1 MTTIRI
7 GLIHSV
13 IPAIVAVDS
22 ALREHWPEA
31 QAASVYDQS
40 LYIDLAE
47 DRSLTPAHFDRI
59 AQLLRYSAGCG
70 ADAILVTGSLFG
82 PAVVAARDE
91 VDIPVLTSFDALID
105 QASRTRQPLH
115 IAGDRPGH
123 QPDARRRID
132 PPRRSGWAGSQF
144 RVPITRP
151 GAIERLQQGDQA
163 GHDRLVVEQA
173 EQAAPS
179 DAILLGQFS
188 MGPTRPLVQARV
200 ECPVLDAAEAAV
212 HKLKAHFT
220 GA

>member
-1 MTTIRI
+1 MKNIRI

-13 IPAIVAVDS
+13 IPAIAAVEA
-22 ALREHWPEA
+22 ALREHWPDA
-31 QAASVYDQS
+31 QAVSLYDES
-40 LYIDLAE
+40 LYIDLAA

-59 AQLLRYSAGCG
+59 PRLLRYSADCG

-91 VDIPVLTSFDALID
+91 VDIPVLTSFDGLID
-105 QASRTRQPLH
+105 RAFELGGNFTLLATDPGTNRMLGDELTLRAEIGGRTLSLDAHH
-115 IAGDRPGH
+115 I
-123 QPDARRRID
+123 
-132 PPRRSGWAGSQF
+132 
-144 RVPITRP
+144 P
-151 GAIERLQQGDQA
+151 GATERLNQGDQA
-163 GHDRLVVEQA
+163 GHDRLVVERA
-173 EQAAPS
+173 EATAPG

-200 ECPVLDAAEAAV
+200 DCPVLDAAEAAV

>member
-1 MTTIRI
+1 MTTKRI

-13 IPAIVAVDS
+13 IPAIAAVES
-22 ALREHWPEA
+22 ALRDHWPEA
-31 QAASVYDQS
+31 EAASLYDES

-59 AQLLRYSAGCG
+59 AQLLRYSADCG

-82 PAVVAARDE
+82 PAVVAARDDL
-91 VDIPVLTSFDALID
+91 DIPVLTSFDGLID
-105 QASRTRQPLH
+105 RALALGSRFTMLATDPGTNRMLGAELTRRAEVDGREVSL
-115 IAGDRPGH
+115 
-123 QPDARRRID
+123 DARHI
-132 PPRRSGWAGSQF
+132 SGA
-144 RVPITRP
+144 T
-151 GAIERLQQGDQA
+151 ERLQQGDQA

-173 EQAAPS
+173 EAAPPS

-188 MGPTRPLVQARV
+188 MGPTRPLVQARID
-200 ECPVLDAAEAAV
+200 CPVLDAAEAAV

>member
-1 MTTIRI
+1 MATKRI

-13 IPAIVAVDS
+13 IPAIAAVES

-31 QAASVYDQS
+31 QAASLYDES
-40 LYIDLAE
+40 LYIDLAP

-59 AQLLRYSAGCG
+59 ARLLRYSAGCG

-91 VDIPVLTSFDALID
+91 LDIPVLTSFDGLID
-105 QASRTRQPLH
+105 RAFALGNNFTMLATDPGTNRMLAAELNRRAEADGRAVSFEAHH
-115 IAGDRPGH
+115 I
-123 QPDARRRID
+123 
-132 PPRRSGWAGSQF
+132 
-144 RVPITRP
+144 P
-151 GAIERLQQGDQA
+151 GATECLSQGDQA

-173 EQAAPS
+173 ERAAPG

-188 MGPTRPLVQARV
+188 MGPTRSLVQARV
-200 ECPVLDAAEAAV
+200 DCPVLDAAEAAV

>member
-13 IPAIVAVDS
+13 LPAIAAVDA
-22 ALREHWPEA
+22 ALRDLWPEA
-31 QAASVYDQS
+31 EAASLYDQS

-82 PAVVAARDE
+82 PAVVAARE
-91 VDIPVLTSFDALID
+91 EFDIPVLTSFDALID
-105 QASRTRQPLH
+105 RAFSLGSRFTMLATDPGTNQMLGAELTRRAEVDGRDVSFNAHH
-115 IAGDRPGH
+115 IAG
-123 QPDARRRID
+123 A
-132 PPRRSGWAGSQF
+132 
-144 RVPITRP
+144 T
-151 GAIERLQQGDQA
+151 ERLQQGDQA
-163 GHDRLVVEQA
+163 GHDRMVVEQA
-173 EQAAPS
+173 EAAAPG

-200 ECPVLDAAEAAV
+200 DCPVLDAAEAAV
-212 HKLKAHFT
+212 HKLRVHFT